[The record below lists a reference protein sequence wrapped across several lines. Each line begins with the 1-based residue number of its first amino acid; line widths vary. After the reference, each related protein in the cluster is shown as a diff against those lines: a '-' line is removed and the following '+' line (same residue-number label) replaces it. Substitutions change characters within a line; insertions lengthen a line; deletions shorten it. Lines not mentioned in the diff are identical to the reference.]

1 MGNLMDKFCCVD
13 HNDIINNQN
22 YPHSYNGK
30 GADEKYQT
38 FRKSGKEKL
47 PSSQIKLGESKMMES
62 TEIIG
67 STSRIPI
74 TSKNVI
80 INKSGEPE
88 EEYEI
93 ITKLG
98 AGTYG
103 QVYKVKNKNNNA
115 IRAMKKIAKHWLGNL
130 KESEVIKEI
139 EILKNLNHP
148 YIIKLFEYYTTDDYI
163 YLINELC
170 DEGDLQG
177 KIKKIRKFPEFVVK
191 IIMLQIFKA
200 LMYLNEK
207 SIIHGDLKLENILV
221 ECYESNKDKENNKKN
236 GIDGF
241 IEAIKH
247 DMVFINGNLNAIN
260 TFGTYKVDLKDINK
274 LNKQLNERH
283 QRQEINS
290 YGTNF
295 RFRAQKKDKNDKK
308 EKINNNKDIIAKK
321 SKNIYYLKKLHIFN
335 YGIKLI
341 DFGCSKMFTRT
352 KKNFNDIIGTL
363 VYCSPEVLSNDYNE
377 MCDIWSCGV
386 LMYCLLSGF
395 FPFEGEDEEEI
406 TKKILSG
413 KFEFDVEHFNSI
425 SDEAKDL
432 ISKCLKY
439 EPRKR
444 ITIQEAINHR
454 FFDDLKEATEF
465 TEEDKKKL
473 TNLKKLNKH
482 SKFYQIVLT
491 YLSYNFSDNKL
502 LNELSQLYD
511 KLDKNSDY
519 KITKAE
525 LYKAYKEAEIPVTS
539 EELDGVIKS
548 IDFDNNGNVDY
559 EEFIRM
565 CIPKERLFTEAN
577 LENAFSLFDKEKKG
591 FITPAE
597 IIDFIHAKK
606 TVKNDDFEQKIKN
619 EILDIAD
626 EIIDVEEFKAMMLTM
641 ANSD

>member
-1 MGNLMDKFCCVD
+1 
-13 HNDIINNQN
+13 
-22 YPHSYNGK
+22 
-30 GADEKYQT
+30 
-38 FRKSGKEKL
+38 
-47 PSSQIKLGESKMMES
+47 
-62 TEIIG
+62 
-67 STSRIPI
+67 
-74 TSKNVI
+74 
-80 INKSGEPE
+80 
-88 EEYEI
+88 
-93 ITKLG
+93 
-98 AGTYG
+98 
-103 QVYKVKNKNNNA
+103 
-115 IRAMKKIAKHWLGNL
+115 
-130 KESEVIKEI
+130 
-139 EILKNLNHP
+139 
-148 YIIKLFEYYTTDDYI
+148 
-163 YLINELC
+163 
-170 DEGDLQG
+170 
-177 KIKKIRKFPEFVVK
+177 
-191 IIMLQIFKA
+191 
-200 LMYLNEK
+200 
-207 SIIHGDLKLENILV
+207 
-221 ECYESNKDKENNKKN
+221 
-236 GIDGF
+236 
-241 IEAIKH
+241 
-247 DMVFINGNLNAIN
+247 
-260 TFGTYKVDLKDINK
+260 
-274 LNKQLNERH
+274 
-283 QRQEINS
+283 
-290 YGTNF
+290 
-295 RFRAQKKDKNDKK
+295 
-308 EKINNNKDIIAKK
+308 
-321 SKNIYYLKKLHIFN
+321 
-335 YGIKLI
+335 
-341 DFGCSKMFTRT
+341 MFTRT